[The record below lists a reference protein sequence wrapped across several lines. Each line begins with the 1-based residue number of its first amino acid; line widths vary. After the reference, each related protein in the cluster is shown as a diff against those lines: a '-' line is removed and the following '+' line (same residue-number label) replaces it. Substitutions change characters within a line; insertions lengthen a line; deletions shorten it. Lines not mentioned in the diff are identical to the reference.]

1 MPPETSRPRV
11 TLKIATSL
19 DGRIGTSSGESQ
31 WITGPEARMQGHRL
45 RAEHDAV
52 LVGVETVLADDPRL
66 TVRLSPSAHPGESRD
81 PALSRGTASAPDL
94 AAASMAD
101 RPKDWVPAFAGMSGE
116 EKQPLRVVLDSR
128 LRTPPFAR
136 LATAGT
142 LILTTRDPVAVGT
155 AEVVRVAG
163 DSHGRPT
170 VAAVL
175 DLLAARGMK
184 SLMIE
189 GGGRVAACFVA
200 AGVVDGIE
208 WFRAPILLG
217 GDGRPGVAA
226 LALARLANAPRY
238 RRLAVE
244 PLGDDLWERY
254 ERLS

>member
-1 MPPETSRPRV
+1 MQPETSRPRV

-31 WITGPEARMQGHRL
+31 WITGPEAREQGHRL
-45 RAEHDAV
+45 RAAHDAV

-66 TVRLSPSAHPGESRD
+66 TVRLPEGE
-81 PALSRGTASAPDL
+81 
-94 AAASMAD
+94 
-101 RPKDWVPAFAGMSGE
+101 AGVD
-116 EKQPLRVVLDSR
+116 PLRVVLDSR

-136 LATAGT
+136 LAGAGT
-142 LILTTRDPVAVGT
+142 LILTTREPMAVGT
-155 AEVVRVAG
+155 AEVARVPG

-170 VAAVL
+170 VSAVL
-175 DLLAARGMK
+175 DLLAARGVR

-200 AGVVDGIE
+200 AGVVDAIE

-226 LALARLANAPRY
+226 LALARLAKAPRY

-254 ERLS
+254 ERL

>member
-1 MPPETSRPRV
+1 MRPRV

-31 WITGPEARMQGHRL
+31 WITGPESRLQGHRL
-45 RAEHDAV
+45 RADSDAV

-66 TVRLSPSAHPGESRD
+66 TVRLPDGETGRD
-81 PALSRGTASAPDL
+81 
-94 AAASMAD
+94 
-101 RPKDWVPAFAGMSGE
+101 
-116 EKQPLRVVLDSR
+116 PLRVVLDSR

-136 LATAGT
+136 LANVGT
-142 LILTTRDPVAVGT
+142 LILTTRDPIAVGD

-163 DSHGRPT
+163 DATNRPT
-170 VAAVL
+170 ITAVL
-175 DLLAARGMK
+175 ETLQARGIQ

-200 AGVVDGIE
+200 AGVIDAIE

-217 GDGRPGVAA
+217 GDGRPGVAQ
-226 LALARLANAPRY
+226 LALARLSNAPRY

-244 PLGDDLWERY
+244 PMGDDLWERY
-254 ERLS
+254 ERA

>member
-1 MPPETSRPRV
+1 MRI

-31 WITGPEARMQGHRL
+31 WITGPQARVQGHRL
-45 RAEHDAV
+45 RAAHDAV

-66 TVRLSPSAHPGESRD
+66 TARLPEGET
-81 PALSRGTASAPDL
+81 GPD
-94 AAASMAD
+94 
-101 RPKDWVPAFAGMSGE
+101 
-116 EKQPLRVVLDSR
+116 PLRVVLDSR

-136 LATAGT
+136 LAKAGT
-142 LILTTRDPVAVGT
+142 LILTTREPIAVGE

-163 DSHGRPT
+163 DSGNRPS
-170 VAAVL
+170 VEAVL
-175 DLLAARGMK
+175 ATLAARGVT

-200 AGVVDGIE
+200 AGVVDAIE

-226 LALARLANAPRY
+226 LSLARLAHAPTY

-254 ERLS
+254 ERV

>member
-1 MPPETSRPRV
+1 MRPRV

-31 WITGPEARMQGHRL
+31 WITGQESRLQGHRL
-45 RAEHDAV
+45 RAQSDAV

-66 TVRLSPSAHPGESRD
+66 TVRLPEGETGRD
-81 PALSRGTASAPDL
+81 
-94 AAASMAD
+94 
-101 RPKDWVPAFAGMSGE
+101 
-116 EKQPLRVVLDSR
+116 PLRVVLDSR

-136 LATAGT
+136 LASSGT
-142 LILTTRDPVAVGT
+142 LILTTRDPVAIGD

-163 DSHGRPT
+163 DSANRPT
-170 VAAVL
+170 ITGVL
-175 DLLAARGMK
+175 ETLSERGVQ

-189 GGGRVAACFVA
+189 GGGRVAACFVS
-200 AGVVDGIE
+200 AGVIDAIE

-217 GDGRPGVAA
+217 GDGRPGVAQ

-244 PLGDDLWERY
+244 PMGDDLWERY
-254 ERLS
+254 ERV